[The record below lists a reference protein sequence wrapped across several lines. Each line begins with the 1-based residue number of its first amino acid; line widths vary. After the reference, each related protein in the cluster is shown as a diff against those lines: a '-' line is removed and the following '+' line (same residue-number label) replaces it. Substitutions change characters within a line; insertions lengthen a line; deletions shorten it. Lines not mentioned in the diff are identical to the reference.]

1 MLVLDSSD
9 HLLLDPGDRFA
20 VGAFDNDGAAD
31 GTGVLG
37 LFWSRAVGGSAPERV
52 TCPVEE
58 LEPPKAAFSA
68 ETTTLAVIVRGSA
81 PGAVRLAAD
90 DLDHGGIRAAE
101 TDIDDAGEIA
111 VPLER
116 GRTEYR
122 LRAAVYNSRGAG
134 VAHLYRVNE
143 ATNETELA
151 HYITVYEVILNTNF
165 SHRDPRYI
173 SGFRYTDGDDGI
185 VKDKQSLISYGPKYK
200 EYVTQ
205 YNGDDAKI
213 DYWYSILPP
222 PLR

>member
-20 VGAFDNDGAAD
+20 VGALDNDGAAD

-68 ETTTLAVIVRGSA
+68 EATTLAVIVRGSA
-81 PGAVRLAAD
+81 PGAVWLAAD

-111 VPLER
+111 VPLES

-122 LRAAVYNSRGAG
+122 LRAAVYNSRGA
-134 VAHLYRVNE
+134 
-143 ATNETELA
+143 ELA
-151 HYITVYEVILNTNF
+151 EELTVCAPKAAIRLVA
-165 SHRDPRYI
+165 
-173 SGFRYTDGDDGI
+173 
-185 VKDKQSLISYGPKYK
+185 VKD
-200 EYVTQ
+200 
-205 YNGDDAKI
+205 
-213 DYWYSILPP
+213 PP
-222 PLR
+222 PPKFFTPDERISFAARLTVCPDGRLLQRNEIDSCRCAAYRLVKNFRGTGRVPCNTPTGTTGLSKTNRA

>member
-1 MLVLDSSD
+1 MSTIYPDYNKTGFNDKSLCWGVCAANALWYTGWGPVLNIASLNDMFYLFKNLFPYGVRD
-9 HLLLDPGDRFA
+9 QTWY
-20 VGAFDNDGAAD
+20 VGAAIEQ
-31 GTGVLG
+31 L
-37 LFWSRAVGGSAPERV
+37 L
-52 TCPVEE
+52 
-58 LEPPKAAFSA
+58 
-68 ETTTLAVIVRGSA
+68 
-81 PGAVRLAAD
+81 
-90 DLDHGGIRAAE
+90 
-101 TDIDDAGEIA
+101 
-111 VPLER
+111 LER
-116 GRTEYR
+116 GATPEDV
-122 LRAAVYNSRGAG
+122 AACVQKHSAAEFSQIVSYLQRGGAG